1 MDHFEVKVGEVNKPA
16 CLSTIKCLGLTE
28 IGQVFVVG
36 EDLYWKR
43 GAMEVVT
50 PRLQGA
56 NDGEEFTVVDIIVAL
71 RRGEGLREVGTRM
84 PLPIGISLKAS
95 MAMAKEADKLGR

>member
-1 MDHFEVKVGEVNKPA
+1 MDHCEVKVSEVNKPA